1 VKTGVQYFRNTL
13 KSLDS
18 GFHRNDD
25 SWAFSTFY
33 EVVSFEYGVKRK
45 DPEMPYFLFTQLG

>member
-1 VKTGVQYFRNTL
+1 VETGVQFFYNVL

-33 EVVSFEYGVKRK
+33 EGVIIHEATELK
-45 DPEMPYFLFTQLG
+45 LGVN

>member
-1 VKTGVQYFRNTL
+1 VKTGVQCFRNTL

-33 EVVSFEYGVKRK
+33 EAIKGGYLSKSP
-45 DPEMPYFLFTQLG
+45 DA

>member
-1 VKTGVQYFRNTL
+1 MTSSKVVTPVKTGVQCFRNTL

-18 GFHRNDD
+18 DFHRNDD

-33 EVVSFEYGVKRK
+33 EVVK
-45 DPEMPYFLFTQLG
+45 DVFGKTSL